1 MQPQKPGV
9 LLNNQLQ
16 HTSVAK
22 VLSAN
27 VSIGSAATYS
37 SGGVP
42 TSFNQDNGDG
52 IMIRVAF
59 VANPLGLPNVW
70 TGNNTDTTITHN
82 LGRVPIGYYVA
93 KKTQSCDVYDGS
105 ILPTDSTI
113 TLCNTNG
120 TGADTVIY
128 IF

>member
-1 MQPQKPGV
+1 MQPIKPGV

-22 VLSAN
+22 VLDAN
-27 VSIGSAATYS
+27 VAIGQVATYDS
-37 SGGVP
+37 TGTP
-42 TSFNQDNGDG
+42 DSFTQDNGSG
-52 IMIRVAF
+52 IMIRVGDTS
-59 VANPLGLPNVW
+59 NPFALPNAW
-70 TGNNTDTTITHN
+70 IGDNTDTTIIHN